1 LKQDERASEALEV
14 ICRMATVQERSFAAS
29 GEFGRIVDELAITSV
44 ERNTYFTFHFM
55 DSSNAIGQL
64 GAHAAPVLTALAAVT
79 LALFGISRW
88 RHRLRVNAEYAAAL
102 ALIRAPYTLREAL
115 SDCRSHI
122 IESGETP
129 PGWRGPMDSM
139 IAADAA
145 VREALPPI
153 IGRYRSAGVLTW
165 ALLHEIEADVLTH
178 LASTG
183 QHRNRVL
190 DLIRAP
196 ASLDYP
202 RDERPASF
210 EGCDLVPVVFQAIEE
225 AWRRA
230 GDEGRNA
237 PLHTSGTA
245 TQGVAS

>member
-1 LKQDERASEALEV
+1 
-14 ICRMATVQERSFAAS
+14 
-29 GEFGRIVDELAITSV
+29 
-44 ERNTYFTFHFM
+44 M
-55 DSSNAIGQL
+55 DSINAIGQL

-79 LALFGISRW
+79 LALFGVSRW
-88 RHRLRVNAEYAAAL
+88 RQRLRVNAEYAAAL

-129 PGWRGPMDSM
+129 PGWRGPMDTL

-145 VREALPPI
+145 VREALPTI
-153 IGRYRSAGVLTW
+153 VGKYRPAGVLTW
-165 ALLHEIEADVLTH
+165 ALLHEIEADVLAH

-183 QHRNRVL
+183 RHRKRVL

-202 RDERPASF
+202 RDERPACF
-210 EGCDLVPVVFQAIEE
+210 EGCDLVPVVFQAIQE

-230 GDEGRNA
+230 GDEERNA
-237 PLHTSGTA
+237 PTSAAPHIGHSDA
-245 TQGVAS
+245 RCGEPNAHA